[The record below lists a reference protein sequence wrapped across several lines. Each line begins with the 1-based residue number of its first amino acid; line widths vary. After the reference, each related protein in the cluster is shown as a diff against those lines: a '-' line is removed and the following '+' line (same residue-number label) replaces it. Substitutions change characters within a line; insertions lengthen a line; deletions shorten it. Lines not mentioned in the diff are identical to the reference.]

1 MHACTQWRKEV
12 SSSFFHKVFFL
23 SVLVIFWVS
32 STLQCLVC
40 TLHRVNCSRQ
50 NALGLPNGTI
60 VSASAPKVQFF
71 PSHSGEWEKGFL
83 YLDWIFQGVAEI
95 WWIIGLD
102 GWETNWKLIVFH
114 PLQGFKALKSSG
126 ASASKNPKKI
136 YQIWWYSK
144 KVGYPTHNFFLRV
157 FPPQGLACPP
167 QKHVRSPPLPRKVQ
181 HLSYLNPAHNDP

>member
-1 MHACTQWRKEV
+1 MHAHNGEKRFLHH
-12 SSSFFHKVFFL
+12 SFTRLFFG

-40 TLHRVNCSRQ
+40 TLRRVNCSRQ
-50 NALGLPNGTI
+50 NALGLPNGTT
-60 VSASAPKVQFF
+60 VSASSPKVQFF

-114 PLQGFKALKSSG
+114 PLQGFKALKSSR
-126 ASASKNPKKI
+126 ASASKNQKNSTKFDDIPKRLDI
-136 YQIWWYSK
+136 LHTQIIFLLVFHP
-144 KVGYPTHNFFLRV
+144 KV
-157 FPPQGLACPP
+157 
-167 QKHVRSPPLPRKVQ
+167 
-181 HLSYLNPAHNDP
+181 